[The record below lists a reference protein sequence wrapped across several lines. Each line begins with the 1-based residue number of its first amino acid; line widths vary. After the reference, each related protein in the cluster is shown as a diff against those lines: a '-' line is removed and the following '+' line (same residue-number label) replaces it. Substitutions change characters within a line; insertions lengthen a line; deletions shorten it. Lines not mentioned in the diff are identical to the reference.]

1 MLERLKGD
9 FDLAIITFFGGYS
22 ALGIFP
28 FAVYRFAAGEYLLG
42 MVDALIVVSI
52 LGNMAYAWISGN
64 MRRAGLLMACF
75 NTLGCAAITLMFGHH
90 GLFWVFVVVVTNF
103 FLATRRFAVALNVVL
118 VLSVATHQA
127 VFDSRL
133 ELISFLVTITL
144 VGVCT
149 FLFAKRT
156 ATQREQLEVLASRDP
171 LTNAGNRRLMD
182 VDLTR
187 AARQFARDGQEYS
200 LAMFDLDHFKRI
212 NDEHGHEAGDQVLAE
227 FARLILRGTR
237 KQDRLYRYGG
247 EEFVLLMPGTD
258 SRGAEQLLFQL
269 QDTIRTSLRSP
280 GGSVRVSAGVASLRA
295 GEDWSRW
302 LARADAAL
310 YAAKHGGR
318 DQVVVHDRESAH
330 SAPPSMERRRAGA

>member
-171 LTNAGNRRLMD
+171 
-182 VDLTR
+182 
-187 AARQFARDGQEYS
+187 
-200 LAMFDLDHFKRI
+200 
-212 NDEHGHEAGDQVLAE
+212 
-227 FARLILRGTR
+227 
-237 KQDRLYRYGG
+237 
-247 EEFVLLMPGTD
+247 
-258 SRGAEQLLFQL
+258 
-269 QDTIRTSLRSP
+269 
-280 GGSVRVSAGVASLRA
+280 
-295 GEDWSRW
+295 
-302 LARADAAL
+302 
-310 YAAKHGGR
+310 
-318 DQVVVHDRESAH
+318 
-330 SAPPSMERRRAGA
+330 